1 MTTTPFLDIFDPD
14 FRFEGPDVSAAQER
28 SWYADSPIG
37 PIALRNSEVSDL
49 LRDPRF
55 RLGGEGYMALHEIEG
70 GPLYEWWM
78 HTLMSLEGSTHKRQR
93 GLLAKA
99 FTPRL
104 VENLRP
110 FTRRT
115 AIRLAAEIEPE
126 TSHDFIA
133 EFADPLPA
141 LVMCELVGVP
151 VEDYDQFHDWSGD
164 IGLAFATGGLNGELL
179 TTVERAIEEMVS
191 YIDGLIARRR
201 KDPGQDLISLMIDA
215 SEDGGRLSTT
225 ELHDLTLLLVWAG
238 QDTTSRQ
245 FGRSLAAFG
254 EHPDQ
259 WNLLRAQPNL
269 LDYAVNECL
278 RFTPQARMIQR
289 YAMRDLTY
297 GGLDLPADS
306 VIFCCITSAN
316 RDPRAFDRPTTLD
329 IQRKPS
335 SRQLV
340 FGGGIHHCLG
350 YALAQMELEEGL
362 VALSQ
367 RFGAPEVTGPIVW
380 RPDLAMIHGPDQLPL
395 AFATPSSELA
405 A

>member
-1 MTTTPFLDIFDPD
+1 MTFLDIFDPA
-14 FRFEGPDVSAAQER
+14 FRFEGPDVSAAQEQ

-37 PIALRNSEVSDL
+37 PVALRNREVSEL

-55 RLGGEGYMALHEIEG
+55 RLGGEGYMELHGIEG
-70 GPLYEWWM
+70 GPLFQWWM
-78 HTLMSLEGSTHKRQR
+78 HTLMSLEGMNHTRQR

-110 FTRRT
+110 FTRAT
-115 AIRLAAEIEPE
+115 AYRLAAEIDPE
-126 TSHDFIA
+126 ESHDFIA

-179 TTVERAIEEMVS
+179 ATVERAIEEMVD

-201 KDPGQDLISLMIDA
+201 KDPGSDLISLMIEA
-215 SEDGGRLSTT
+215 SSDGGRLSTT

-245 FGRSLAAFG
+245 FGRALAAFG
-254 EHPDQ
+254 DYPDQ
-259 WNLLRAQPNL
+259 WDLLCGHPYL
-269 LDYAVNECL
+269 LSNAVNEIL

-289 YAMRDLTY
+289 YAMQDLSY
-297 GGLDLPADS
+297 GGLEFSANS
-306 VIFCCITSAN
+306 VVFCCITSAN
-316 RDPRAFDRPTTLD
+316 RDPRAFENATTLD
-329 IQRKPS
+329 IRRKPS

-350 YALAQMELEEGL
+350 HALAQMELEEGL
-362 VALSQ
+362 IALTD

-380 RPDLAMIHGPDQLPL
+380 RPDLAMIHGPDSLPL
-395 AFATPSSELA
+395 SFAAQAPSLRTTA
-405 A
+405 

>member
-1 MTTTPFLDIFDPD
+1 MSATPFLDIFDPA
-14 FRFEGPDVSAAQER
+14 FRFEGPDVSRAQEQ

-37 PIALRNSEVSDL
+37 PIALRNREVSEL

-55 RLGGEGYMALHEIEG
+55 RLGGEGYMELHSIEG

-78 HTLMSLEGSTHKRQR
+78 HTLMSLEGTTHARQR

-110 FTRRT
+110 FTRAT
-115 AIRLAAEIEPE
+115 AHRLAAEIDSD

-133 EFADPLPA
+133 RFADPLPA

-151 VEDYDQFHDWSGD
+151 AEDYDQFHDWSGD
-164 IGLAFATGGLNGELL
+164 IGLAFATGGLDGDVLA
-179 TTVERAIEEMVS
+179 TVERAIKEMVT
-191 YIDGLIARRR
+191 YIDDLIDRRR
-201 KDPGQDLISLMIDA
+201 RDPGDDLISLMIDSS
-215 SEDGGRLSTT
+215 SEGGRLSTT
-225 ELHDLTLLLVWAG
+225 ELHDLALLLVWAG

-245 FGRSLAAFG
+245 FGRALAAFG
-254 EHPDQ
+254 DHSDQ
-259 WNLLRAQPNL
+259 WSLLRSQPDL
-269 LDYAVNECL
+269 LSRAVNEIL

-289 YAMRDLTY
+289 YAMREVSY
-297 GGLDLPADS
+297 GGLDFGPDS
-306 VIFCCITSAN
+306 VIFCCITAAN
-316 RDPRAFDRPTTLD
+316 RDPRAFDHALTMD

-350 YALAQMELEEGL
+350 HALAQMELEEGL
-362 VALSQ
+362 AALSQ
-367 RFGAPEVTGPIVW
+367 RFGPPTVTGPIVW
-380 RPDLAMIHGPDQLPL
+380 RPDLAMIHGPDALPL
-395 AFATPSSELA
+395 AFAG
-405 A
+405 